1 MYLINGK
8 EVKKEEFNI
17 PVENLAIWRGD
28 GIFEAIAIHK
38 GYLFGLD
45 KHLERFAKSAEKMFF
60 EDIDFEKIKEN
71 LTSIASKYDDG
82 YMRVIIGRGTDKDKS
97 DVYIFYQNLINFP
110 ESFSLQSQKAHWQSG
125 GDFSLDE
132 VENIGSKTISYAMN
146 LNQTRLAQ
154 KNGFT
159 DSLLLNKDG
168 IVLEG
173 PTFCV
178 SWIVDEQIY
187 VPTLDLGILDS
198 ITRRTLID
206 IAKEA
211 DLDLKI
217 ENIHINDIY
226 NVDTVFALST
236 AKHGIFVS
244 KIDDQAYTEDPLLK
258 LIRKSFS
265 DFIEKERQLK
275 KIT

>member
-28 GIFEAIAIHK
+28 GIFEAIAIHN
-38 GYLFGLD
+38 GYLFAID
-45 KHLERFAKSAEKMFF
+45 KHMERFAKSAEKMFF
-60 EDIDFEKIKEN
+60 DDIDFTKIKED
-71 LTSIASKYDDG
+71 LISIASKFDNG

-97 DVYIFYQNLINFP
+97 DVYIFYQDLINFP

-146 LNQTRLAQ
+146 INQTRLAQ
-154 KNGFT
+154 KSGYT

-178 SWIVDEQIY
+178 SWIIDNKIY
-187 VPTLDLGILDS
+187 VPSLDLGILDS

-211 DLDLKI
+211 GLDLKV

-236 AKHGIFVS
+236 AKHGTFVS
-244 KIDDQAYTEDPLLK
+244 QIDDQTYTEDPLLEI
-258 LIRKSFS
+258 IRQSFS

-275 KIT
+275 K

>member
-8 EVKKEEFNI
+8 EVKKEDFNI

-28 GIFEAIAIHK
+28 GIFEAIAIHN
-38 GYLFGLD
+38 GYLFAID
-45 KHLERFAKSAEKMFF
+45 KHMERFAMSAEKMFF
-60 EDIDFEKIKEN
+60 DDIDFTKIKED
-71 LTSIASKYDDG
+71 LISIASKFDNG

-97 DVYIFYQNLINFP
+97 DVYIFYQDLINFP
-110 ESFSLQSQKAHWQSG
+110 ESFSLHSQKAHWQSG

-146 LNQTRLAQ
+146 INQTRLAQ
-154 KNGFT
+154 KSGYT

-178 SWIVDEQIY
+178 SWIIDNKIY
-187 VPTLDLGILDS
+187 VPSLDLGILDS

-211 DLDLKI
+211 GLDLKI

-244 KIDDQAYTEDPLLK
+244 QIDDQTYTEDSLLEI
-258 LIRKSFS
+258 IRQSFT
-265 DFIEKERQLK
+265 DFIEKERQLNK
-275 KIT
+275 

>member
-1 MYLINGK
+1 MYLINGI

-28 GIFEAIAIHK
+28 GIFEAIAIHN
-38 GYLFGLD
+38 GYLFAID
-45 KHLERFAKSAEKMFF
+45 KHMERFAKSAEKMFF
-60 EDIDFEKIKEN
+60 DDIDFTKIKED
-71 LTSIASKYDDG
+71 LISIASKFDNG

-97 DVYIFYQNLINFP
+97 DVYIFYQDLINFP

-146 LNQTRLAQ
+146 INQTRLAQ
-154 KNGFT
+154 KSGYT

-178 SWIVDEQIY
+178 SWIIDNKIY
-187 VPTLDLGILDS
+187 VPSLDLGILDS

-211 DLDLKI
+211 GLDLKI

-244 KIDDQAYTEDPLLK
+244 QIDDQTYTEDPLLEI
-258 LIRKSFS
+258 IRQSFI

-275 KIT
+275 K

>member
-1 MYLINGK
+1 MYLINGI

-28 GIFEAIAIHK
+28 GIFEAIAIHN
-38 GYLFGLD
+38 GYLFAID
-45 KHLERFAKSAEKMFF
+45 KHMERFAKSAEKMFF
-60 EDIDFEKIKEN
+60 DDIDFTKIKED
-71 LTSIASKYDDG
+71 LISIASKFDNG

-97 DVYIFYQNLINFP
+97 DVYIFYQDLINFP

-146 LNQTRLAQ
+146 INQTRLAQ
-154 KNGFT
+154 KSGYT

-178 SWIVDEQIY
+178 SWIIDNKIY
-187 VPTLDLGILDS
+187 VPSLDLGILDS

-211 DLDLKI
+211 GLDLKV

-244 KIDDQAYTEDPLLK
+244 QIDDQTYTEDPLLEI
-258 LIRKSFS
+258 IRKSFS

-275 KIT
+275 K

>member
-8 EVKKEEFNI
+8 EVKKEDFNI

-28 GIFEAIAIHK
+28 GIFEAIAIHN
-38 GYLFGLD
+38 GYLFAID
-45 KHLERFAKSAEKMFF
+45 KHMERFAKSAEKMFF
-60 EDIDFEKIKEN
+60 DDIDFTKIKED
-71 LTSIASKYDDG
+71 LISIASKFDNG

-97 DVYIFYQNLINFP
+97 DVYIFYQDLINFP

-146 LNQTRLAQ
+146 INQTRLAQ
-154 KNGFT
+154 KSGYT

-178 SWIVDEQIY
+178 SWIIDNKIY
-187 VPTLDLGILDS
+187 VPSLDLGILDS

-211 DLDLKI
+211 GLDLKI

-244 KIDDQAYTEDPLLK
+244 QIDDQTYTEDPLLEI
-258 LIRKSFS
+258 IRQSFI
-265 DFIEKERQLK
+265 DLIEKERQLNK
-275 KIT
+275 

>member
-8 EVKKEEFNI
+8 EVKKEDFNI

-28 GIFEAIAIHK
+28 GIFEAIAIHN
-38 GYLFGLD
+38 GYLFAID
-45 KHLERFAKSAEKMFF
+45 KHMERFAKSAEKMFF
-60 EDIDFEKIKEN
+60 DDIDFKKIKED
-71 LTSIASKYDDG
+71 LISIASKFDNG

-97 DVYIFYQNLINFP
+97 DVYIFYQDLINFP

-146 LNQTRLAQ
+146 INQTRLAQ
-154 KNGFT
+154 KSGYT

-178 SWIVDEQIY
+178 SWIIDNKIY
-187 VPTLDLGILDS
+187 VPSLDLGILDS

-211 DLDLKI
+211 GLDLKI

-244 KIDDQAYTEDPLLK
+244 QIDDQTYTEDPLLEI
-258 LIRKSFS
+258 IRQSFS

-275 KIT
+275 K

>member
-8 EVKKEEFNI
+8 EVKKEDFNI

-28 GIFEAIAIHK
+28 GIFEAIAIHN
-38 GYLFGLD
+38 GYLFAID
-45 KHLERFAKSAEKMFF
+45 KHMERFAKSAEKMFF
-60 EDIDFEKIKEN
+60 DDIDFTKIKED
-71 LTSIASKYDDG
+71 LISIASKFDNG

-97 DVYIFYQNLINFP
+97 DVYIFYQDLINFP

-146 LNQTRLAQ
+146 INQTRLAQ
-154 KNGFT
+154 KSGYT

-178 SWIVDEQIY
+178 SWIIDNKIY
-187 VPTLDLGILDS
+187 VPSLDLGILDS

-211 DLDLKI
+211 GVDLKI

-244 KIDDQAYTEDPLLK
+244 QIDDQTYTEDPLLEI
-258 LIRKSFS
+258 IRQSFI
-265 DFIEKERQLK
+265 DLIEKERQLNK
-275 KIT
+275 

>member
-28 GIFEAIAIHK
+28 GIFEAIAIHN
-38 GYLFGLD
+38 GYLFAID
-45 KHLERFAKSAEKMFF
+45 KHMQRFAKSAEKMFF
-60 EDIDFEKIKEN
+60 DDIDFTKIKED
-71 LTSIASKYDDG
+71 LISTASKFDNG

-97 DVYIFYQNLINFP
+97 DVYIFYQDLINFP

-146 LNQTRLAQ
+146 INQTRLAQ
-154 KNGFT
+154 KSGYT

-178 SWIVDEQIY
+178 SWIIDNKIY
-187 VPTLDLGILDS
+187 VPSLDLGILDS

-211 DLDLKI
+211 GLDLKI

-244 KIDDQAYTEDPLLK
+244 QIDDQTYTEDPLLEI
-258 LIRKSFS
+258 IRQSFT
-265 DFIEKERQLK
+265 DFIEKERQLNK
-275 KIT
+275 

>member
-28 GIFEAIAIHK
+28 GIFEAIAIHN
-38 GYLFGLD
+38 GYLFALD
-45 KHLERFAKSAEKMFF
+45 KHMERFAKSAKKMFF
-60 EDIDFEKIKEN
+60 DDIDFKKIKED
-71 LTSIASKYDDG
+71 LISIASKFDNG
-82 YMRVIIGRGTDKDKS
+82 YMRVIIGRGIDKDKS
-97 DVYIFYQNLINFP
+97 DIYIFYQDLIDFP
-110 ESFSLQSQKAHWQSG
+110 ESFSLQSHKAHWQSG

-146 LNQTRLAQ
+146 INQTRLAQ
-154 KNGFT
+154 KSGYT

-178 SWIVDEQIY
+178 SWIIDNKIY
-187 VPTLDLGILDS
+187 VPSLDLGILDS

-211 DLDLKI
+211 GLDLKI

-244 KIDDQAYTEDPLLK
+244 QIDDQTYTEDPLLE
-258 LIRKSFS
+258 IIQQSFI
-265 DFIEKERQLK
+265 DFIEIERQLK
-275 KIT
+275 K

>member
-28 GIFEAIAIHK
+28 GIFEAIAIHN
-38 GYLFGLD
+38 GYLFAID
-45 KHLERFAKSAEKMFF
+45 KHMERFAKSAEKMFF
-60 EDIDFEKIKEN
+60 DDIDFTKIKED
-71 LTSIASKYDDG
+71 LISIASKFDNG

-97 DVYIFYQNLINFP
+97 DVYIFYQDLINFP

-146 LNQTRLAQ
+146 INQTRLAQ
-154 KNGFT
+154 KSGYT

-178 SWIVDEQIY
+178 SWIIDNKIY
-187 VPTLDLGILDS
+187 VPSLDLGILDS

-211 DLDLKI
+211 GLDLKI

-226 NVDTVFALST
+226 YVDTVFALST

-244 KIDDQAYTEDPLLK
+244 QIDDQTYTEDPLLEI
-258 LIRKSFS
+258 IRQSFT
-265 DFIEKERQLK
+265 DFIEKERQLNK
-275 KIT
+275 

>member
-28 GIFEAIAIHK
+28 GIFEAIAIHN
-38 GYLFGLD
+38 GYLFAID
-45 KHLERFAKSAEKMFF
+45 KHMERFAKSAEKMFF
-60 EDIDFEKIKEN
+60 DDIDFKKIKED
-71 LTSIASKYDDG
+71 LISMASKFDNG

-97 DVYIFYQNLINFP
+97 DVYIFYQDLINFP

-146 LNQTRLAQ
+146 INQTRLAQ
-154 KNGFT
+154 KSGYT

-178 SWIVDEQIY
+178 SWIIDNKIY
-187 VPTLDLGILDS
+187 VPSLDLGILDS

-211 DLDLKI
+211 GLDLKI
-217 ENIHINDIY
+217 ENIHVNDIY

-244 KIDDQAYTEDPLLK
+244 QIDDQTYAEDPLLEI
-258 LIRKSFS
+258 IRQSFT
-265 DFIEKERQLK
+265 DFIEKERQLNK
-275 KIT
+275 

>member
-8 EVKKEEFNI
+8 EVKKEDFNI

-28 GIFEAIAIHK
+28 GIFEAIAIHN
-38 GYLFGLD
+38 GYLFAID
-45 KHLERFAKSAEKMFF
+45 KHMERFAKSAEKMFF
-60 EDIDFEKIKEN
+60 DDIDFTKIKED
-71 LTSIASKYDDG
+71 LISIASKFDNG

-97 DVYIFYQNLINFP
+97 DVYIFYQDLINFP

-146 LNQTRLAQ
+146 INQTRLAQ
-154 KNGFT
+154 KSGYT

-178 SWIVDEQIY
+178 SWIIDNKIY
-187 VPTLDLGILDS
+187 VPSLDLGILDS

-211 DLDLKI
+211 GLDLKI

-244 KIDDQAYTEDPLLK
+244 QIDDQTYTEDPLLEI
-258 LIRKSFS
+258 IRQSFS
-265 DFIEKERQLK
+265 DFIEKERQLNK
-275 KIT
+275 

>member
-8 EVKKEEFNI
+8 EVKKEDFNI

-28 GIFEAIAIHK
+28 GIFEAIAIHN
-38 GYLFGLD
+38 GYLFAID
-45 KHLERFAKSAEKMFF
+45 KHMERFAKSAEKMFF
-60 EDIDFEKIKEN
+60 DDIDFTKIKED
-71 LTSIASKYDDG
+71 LISIASKFDNG

-97 DVYIFYQNLINFP
+97 DVYIFYQDLINFP

-146 LNQTRLAQ
+146 INQTRLAQ
-154 KNGFT
+154 KSGYT

-178 SWIVDEQIY
+178 SWIIDNKIY
-187 VPTLDLGILDS
+187 VPSLDLGILDS

-211 DLDLKI
+211 GLDLKI

-236 AKHGIFVS
+236 AKHGIFGGQ
-244 KIDDQAYTEDPLLK
+244 IDDHTYTEDPLLEI
-258 LIRKSFS
+258 IRQSFT
-265 DFIEKERQLK
+265 DFIEKERQLNK
-275 KIT
+275 

>member
-8 EVKKEEFNI
+8 EVKKEDFNI

-28 GIFEAIAIHK
+28 GIFEAIAIHN
-38 GYLFGLD
+38 GYLFAID
-45 KHLERFAKSAEKMFF
+45 KHMERFAKSAEKMFF
-60 EDIDFEKIKEN
+60 DDIDFTKIKED
-71 LTSIASKYDDG
+71 LISIASKFDNG

-97 DVYIFYQNLINFP
+97 DVYIFYQDLINFP

-146 LNQTRLAQ
+146 INQTRLAQ
-154 KNGFT
+154 KSGYT

-178 SWIVDEQIY
+178 SWIIDNKIY
-187 VPTLDLGILDS
+187 VPSLDLGILDS

-211 DLDLKI
+211 GIDLKI

-244 KIDDQAYTEDPLLK
+244 QIDDQTYTEDSLLEI
-258 LIRKSFS
+258 IRQSFT
-265 DFIEKERQLK
+265 DFIEKERQLNK
-275 KIT
+275 

>member
-8 EVKKEEFNI
+8 EVKKEDFNI

-28 GIFEAIAIHK
+28 GIFEAIAIHN
-38 GYLFGLD
+38 GYLFAID
-45 KHLERFAKSAEKMFF
+45 KHMERFAKSAEKMFF
-60 EDIDFEKIKEN
+60 DDIDFTKIKED
-71 LTSIASKYDDG
+71 LISIASKFDNG

-97 DVYIFYQNLINFP
+97 DVYIFYQDLINFP

-146 LNQTRLAQ
+146 INQTRLAQ
-154 KNGFT
+154 KSGYT

-178 SWIVDEQIY
+178 SWIIDNKIY
-187 VPTLDLGILDS
+187 VPSLDLGILDS

-211 DLDLKI
+211 GIDLKI

-244 KIDDQAYTEDPLLK
+244 QIDDQIYTEDPLLEI
-258 LIRKSFS
+258 IRQSFT
-265 DFIEKERQLK
+265 DFIEKERQLNK
-275 KIT
+275 

>member
-28 GIFEAIAIHK
+28 GIFEAIAIHN
-38 GYLFGLD
+38 GYLFAID
-45 KHLERFAKSAEKMFF
+45 KHMERFAKSAEKMFF
-60 EDIDFEKIKEN
+60 DDIDFTKIKED
-71 LTSIASKYDDG
+71 LISIASKFDNG
-82 YMRVIIGRGTDKDKS
+82 YMRVIIGRGTDNDKS
-97 DVYIFYQNLINFP
+97 DVYIFYQDLINFP

-146 LNQTRLAQ
+146 INQTRLAQ
-154 KNGFT
+154 KSGYT

-178 SWIVDEQIY
+178 SWIIDNKIY
-187 VPTLDLGILDS
+187 VPSLDLGILDS

-211 DLDLKI
+211 GLDLKI

-244 KIDDQAYTEDPLLK
+244 QIDDQTYTEDPLLEI
-258 LIRKSFS
+258 IRQSFT
-265 DFIEKERQLK
+265 DFIEKERQLNK
-275 KIT
+275 

>member
-8 EVKKEEFNI
+8 EVKKEDFNI

-28 GIFEAIAIHK
+28 GIFEAIAIHN
-38 GYLFGLD
+38 GYLFAID
-45 KHLERFAKSAEKMFF
+45 KHMERFAKSAEKMFF
-60 EDIDFEKIKEN
+60 DDIDFKKIKED
-71 LTSIASKYDDG
+71 LISIASKFDNG

-97 DVYIFYQNLINFP
+97 DVYIFYQDLINFP

-146 LNQTRLAQ
+146 INQTRLAQ
-154 KNGFT
+154 KSGYT

-178 SWIVDEQIY
+178 SWIIDNKIY
-187 VPTLDLGILDS
+187 VPSLDLGILDS
-198 ITRRTLID
+198 ITRRTLIN

-211 DLDLKI
+211 GLDLKI

-244 KIDDQAYTEDPLLK
+244 QIDDQTYTEDPLLEI
-258 LIRKSFS
+258 IRQSFT
-265 DFIEKERQLK
+265 DFIEKERQLNK
-275 KIT
+275 

>member
-8 EVKKEEFNI
+8 EVKKEDFNI

-28 GIFEAIAIHK
+28 GIFEAIAIHN
-38 GYLFGLD
+38 GYLFAID
-45 KHLERFAKSAEKMFF
+45 KHMERFAKSAEKMFF
-60 EDIDFEKIKEN
+60 DDIDFTKIKED
-71 LTSIASKYDDG
+71 LISIASKFDNG
-82 YMRVIIGRGTDKDKS
+82 YMRVIIGRGTDKDES
-97 DVYIFYQNLINFP
+97 DVYIFYQDLINFP

-146 LNQTRLAQ
+146 INQTRLAQ
-154 KNGFT
+154 KSGYT

-178 SWIVDEQIY
+178 SWIIDNKIY
-187 VPTLDLGILDS
+187 VPSLDLGILDS

-211 DLDLKI
+211 GLDLKI

-244 KIDDQAYTEDPLLK
+244 QIDDQTYTEDPLLEI
-258 LIRKSFS
+258 IRQSFT
-265 DFIEKERQLK
+265 DFIEKERQLNK
-275 KIT
+275 

>member
-8 EVKKEEFNI
+8 EVKKEDFNI

-28 GIFEAIAIHK
+28 GIFEAIAIHN
-38 GYLFGLD
+38 GYLFAID
-45 KHLERFAKSAEKMFF
+45 KHMERFAKSAEKMFF
-60 EDIDFEKIKEN
+60 DDIDFTKIKED
-71 LTSIASKYDDG
+71 LISIASKFDNG

-97 DVYIFYQNLINFP
+97 DVYIFYQDLINFP

-146 LNQTRLAQ
+146 INQTRLAQ
-154 KNGFT
+154 KSGYT

-178 SWIVDEQIY
+178 SWIIDNKIY
-187 VPTLDLGILDS
+187 VPSLDLGILDS

-211 DLDLKI
+211 GLDLKI

-244 KIDDQAYTEDPLLK
+244 QIDDQTYTEDPLLEI
-258 LIRKSFS
+258 IRESFI

-275 KIT
+275 K

>member
-28 GIFEAIAIHK
+28 GIFEAIAIHN
-38 GYLFGLD
+38 GYLFAID
-45 KHLERFAKSAEKMFF
+45 KHMERFAKSAEKMFF
-60 EDIDFEKIKEN
+60 DDIDFTKIKED
-71 LTSIASKYDDG
+71 LISIASKFDNG

-97 DVYIFYQNLINFP
+97 DVYIFYQDLINFP

-146 LNQTRLAQ
+146 INQTRLAQ
-154 KNGFT
+154 KSGYT

-178 SWIVDEQIY
+178 SWIIDNKIY
-187 VPTLDLGILDS
+187 VPSLDLGILDS

-211 DLDLKI
+211 GLDLKI

-226 NVDTVFALST
+226 KVDTVFALST

-244 KIDDQAYTEDPLLK
+244 QIDDQTYTEDPLLEI
-258 LIRKSFS
+258 IRQSFT
-265 DFIEKERQLK
+265 DFIEKERQLNK
-275 KIT
+275 

>member
-8 EVKKEEFNI
+8 EVKKEDFNI

-28 GIFEAIAIHK
+28 GIFEAIAIHN
-38 GYLFGLD
+38 GYLFAID
-45 KHLERFAKSAEKMFF
+45 KHMDRFAKSAEKMFF
-60 EDIDFEKIKEN
+60 DDIDFTKIKED
-71 LTSIASKYDDG
+71 LISIASKFDNG

-97 DVYIFYQNLINFP
+97 DVYIFYQDLINFP

-146 LNQTRLAQ
+146 INQTRLAQ
-154 KNGFT
+154 KSGYT

-178 SWIVDEQIY
+178 SWIIDNKIY
-187 VPTLDLGILDS
+187 VPSLDLGILDS

-211 DLDLKI
+211 GIDLKI

-244 KIDDQAYTEDPLLK
+244 QIDDQTYTEDPLLK
-258 LIRKSFS
+258 IIRQSFT
-265 DFIEKERQLK
+265 DFIEKERQLNK
-275 KIT
+275 

>member
-8 EVKKEEFNI
+8 EVKKEDFNI

-28 GIFEAIAIHK
+28 GIFEAVAIHN
-38 GYLFGLD
+38 GYLFAID
-45 KHLERFAKSAEKMFF
+45 KHMERFAKSAEKMFF
-60 EDIDFEKIKEN
+60 DDIDFTKIKED
-71 LTSIASKYDDG
+71 LISIASKFDNG
-82 YMRVIIGRGTDKDKS
+82 YMRVIIGRGTEKDKS
-97 DVYIFYQNLINFP
+97 DVYIFYQDLINFP

-146 LNQTRLAQ
+146 INQTRLAQ
-154 KNGFT
+154 KSGYT

-178 SWIVDEQIY
+178 SWIIDNKIY
-187 VPTLDLGILDS
+187 VPSLDLGILDS
-198 ITRRTLID
+198 ITRRTLIN

-211 DLDLKI
+211 GLDLKI

-244 KIDDQAYTEDPLLK
+244 QIDDQTYTEDPLLEI
-258 LIRKSFS
+258 IRQSFT
-265 DFIEKERQLK
+265 DFIEKERQLNK
-275 KIT
+275 

>member
-28 GIFEAIAIHK
+28 GIFEAVAIHN
-38 GYLFGLD
+38 GYLFAID
-45 KHLERFAKSAEKMFF
+45 KHMERFAKSAEKMFF
-60 EDIDFEKIKEN
+60 DDIDFTKIKED
-71 LTSIASKYDDG
+71 LISIASKFDNG

-97 DVYIFYQNLINFP
+97 DVYIFYQDLINFP

-146 LNQTRLAQ
+146 INQTRLAQ
-154 KNGFT
+154 KSGYT

-178 SWIVDEQIY
+178 SWIIDNKIY
-187 VPTLDLGILDS
+187 VPSLDLGILDS

-211 DLDLKI
+211 GLDLKI

-244 KIDDQAYTEDPLLK
+244 QIDDQTYTEDPLLEI
-258 LIRKSFS
+258 IRQSFT
-265 DFIEKERQLK
+265 DFIEKERQLNK
-275 KIT
+275 

>member
-28 GIFEAIAIHK
+28 GIFEAIAIHN
-38 GYLFGLD
+38 GYLFAID
-45 KHLERFAKSAEKMFF
+45 KHMERFAKSAEKMFF
-60 EDIDFEKIKEN
+60 DDIDFTKIKED
-71 LTSIASKYDDG
+71 LISIASKFDNG

-97 DVYIFYQNLINFP
+97 DVYIFYQDLINFP

-146 LNQTRLAQ
+146 INQTRLAQ
-154 KNGFT
+154 KSGYT

-178 SWIVDEQIY
+178 SWIIDNKIY
-187 VPTLDLGILDS
+187 VPSLDLGILDS

-211 DLDLKI
+211 GLDLKI

-244 KIDDQAYTEDPLLK
+244 QIDDQTYTEDSLLEI
-258 LIRKSFS
+258 IRQSFT
-265 DFIEKERQLK
+265 DFIEKERQLNK
-275 KIT
+275 

>member
-28 GIFEAIAIHK
+28 GIFEAIAIHN
-38 GYLFGLD
+38 GYLFAID
-45 KHLERFAKSAEKMFF
+45 KHMERFAKSAEKMFF
-60 EDIDFEKIKEN
+60 DDIDFKKIKED
-71 LTSIASKYDDG
+71 LISIASKFDNG

-97 DVYIFYQNLINFP
+97 DIYIFYQDLINFP

-146 LNQTRLAQ
+146 INQTRLAQ
-154 KNGFT
+154 KSGYT

-178 SWIVDEQIY
+178 SWIIDNKIY
-187 VPTLDLGILDS
+187 VPSLDLGILDS

-211 DLDLKI
+211 GLDLKI
-217 ENIHINDIY
+217 ENIHISDIY

-244 KIDDQAYTEDPLLK
+244 QIDDQTYTEDPLLEI
-258 LIRKSFS
+258 IRQSFS
-265 DFIEKERQLK
+265 DFIEKERQLNK
-275 KIT
+275 

>member
-28 GIFEAIAIHK
+28 GIFEAIAIHN
-38 GYLFGLD
+38 GYLFAID
-45 KHLERFAKSAEKMFF
+45 KHMERFAKSAEKMFF
-60 EDIDFEKIKEN
+60 DDIDFTKIKED
-71 LTSIASKYDDG
+71 LISIASKFDNG

-97 DVYIFYQNLINFP
+97 DVYIFYQDLINFP

-146 LNQTRLAQ
+146 INQTRLAQ
-154 KNGFT
+154 KSGYT

-178 SWIVDEQIY
+178 SWIIDNKIY
-187 VPTLDLGILDS
+187 VPSLDLGILDS

-211 DLDLKI
+211 GLDLKI

-244 KIDDQAYTEDPLLK
+244 QIDDQAYTEDPLLEI
-258 LIRKSFS
+258 IRQSFT
-265 DFIEKERQLK
+265 DFIEKERQLNK
-275 KIT
+275 

>member
-8 EVKKEEFNI
+8 EVKKEDFNI

-28 GIFEAIAIHK
+28 GIFEAIAIHN
-38 GYLFGLD
+38 GYLFAID
-45 KHLERFAKSAEKMFF
+45 KHMERFAKSAEKMFF
-60 EDIDFEKIKEN
+60 DDIDFTKIKED
-71 LTSIASKYDDG
+71 LISIASKFDNG

-97 DVYIFYQNLINFP
+97 DVYIFYQDLINFP

-146 LNQTRLAQ
+146 INQTRLAQ
-154 KNGFT
+154 KSGYT

-178 SWIVDEQIY
+178 SWIIDNKIY
-187 VPTLDLGILDS
+187 VPSLDLGILDS

-211 DLDLKI
+211 GLDLKI
-217 ENIHINDIY
+217 ENIHVNDIY

-244 KIDDQAYTEDPLLK
+244 QIDDQTYTEDPLLEI
-258 LIRKSFS
+258 IRQSFS

-275 KIT
+275 K

>member
-8 EVKKEEFNI
+8 EVKKEDFNI

-28 GIFEAIAIHK
+28 GIFEAIAIHN
-38 GYLFGLD
+38 GYLFAID
-45 KHLERFAKSAEKMFF
+45 KHMERFAKSAEKMFF
-60 EDIDFEKIKEN
+60 DDIDFTKIKED
-71 LTSIASKYDDG
+71 LISIASKFDNG

-97 DVYIFYQNLINFP
+97 DVYIFYQDLINFP

-146 LNQTRLAQ
+146 INQTRLAQ
-154 KNGFT
+154 KSGYT

-178 SWIVDEQIY
+178 SWIIDNKIY
-187 VPTLDLGILDS
+187 VPSLDLGILDS

-211 DLDLKI
+211 GLDLKI

-226 NVDTVFALST
+226 NVDTVFDLST

-244 KIDDQAYTEDPLLK
+244 QIDDQTYTEDPLLEI
-258 LIRKSFS
+258 IRQSFT
-265 DFIEKERQLK
+265 DFIEKERQLN
-275 KIT
+275 I

>member
-8 EVKKEEFNI
+8 EVKKEDFNI

-28 GIFEAIAIHK
+28 GIFEAIAIHN
-38 GYLFGLD
+38 GYLFAID
-45 KHLERFAKSAEKMFF
+45 KHMERFAKSAEKMFF
-60 EDIDFEKIKEN
+60 DDIDFTKIKED
-71 LTSIASKYDDG
+71 LISIASKFDNG

-97 DVYIFYQNLINFP
+97 DVYIFYQDLINFP

-146 LNQTRLAQ
+146 INQTRLAQ
-154 KNGFT
+154 KSGYT

-178 SWIVDEQIY
+178 SWIIDNKIY
-187 VPTLDLGILDS
+187 VPSLDLGILDS

-211 DLDLKI
+211 GLDLKI
-217 ENIHINDIY
+217 ENIHINEIY

-244 KIDDQAYTEDPLLK
+244 QIDDQTYTEDPLLEI
-258 LIRKSFS
+258 IRQSFT
-265 DFIEKERQLK
+265 DFIEKERQLNK
-275 KIT
+275 

>member
-8 EVKKEEFNI
+8 EVKKEDFNI

-28 GIFEAIAIHK
+28 GIFEAIAIHN
-38 GYLFGLD
+38 GYLFAID
-45 KHLERFAKSAEKMFF
+45 KHMERFAKSAEKMFF
-60 EDIDFEKIKEN
+60 DDIDFTKIKED
-71 LTSIASKYDDG
+71 LISIASKFDNG

-97 DVYIFYQNLINFP
+97 DIYIFYQDLINFP

-146 LNQTRLAQ
+146 INQTRLAQ
-154 KNGFT
+154 KSGYT

-178 SWIVDEQIY
+178 SWIIDNKIY
-187 VPTLDLGILDS
+187 VPSLDLGILDS
-198 ITRRTLID
+198 ITRRTLIN

-211 DLDLKI
+211 GLDLKI

-244 KIDDQAYTEDPLLK
+244 QIDDQTYTEDPLLEI
-258 LIRKSFS
+258 IRQSFT
-265 DFIEKERQLK
+265 DFIEKERQLNK
-275 KIT
+275 

>member
-28 GIFEAIAIHK
+28 GIFEAIAIHN
-38 GYLFGLD
+38 GYLFAID
-45 KHLERFAKSAEKMFF
+45 KHMERFAKSAEKMFF
-60 EDIDFEKIKEN
+60 DDIDFIKIKED
-71 LTSIASKYDDG
+71 LISIASKFDNG

-97 DVYIFYQNLINFP
+97 DVYIFYQDLINFP

-146 LNQTRLAQ
+146 INQTRLAQ
-154 KNGFT
+154 KSGYT

-178 SWIVDEQIY
+178 SWIIDNKIY
-187 VPTLDLGILDS
+187 VPSLDLGILDS

-211 DLDLKI
+211 GLDLKV

-244 KIDDQAYTEDPLLK
+244 QIDDQTYTEDPLLEI
-258 LIRKSFS
+258 IRQSFS

-275 KIT
+275 K

>member
-8 EVKKEEFNI
+8 EVKKEDFNI

-28 GIFEAIAIHK
+28 GIFEAIAIHN
-38 GYLFGLD
+38 GYLFAID
-45 KHLERFAKSAEKMFF
+45 KHMERFAKSAEKMFF
-60 EDIDFEKIKEN
+60 DDIDFTKIKED
-71 LTSIASKYDDG
+71 LISIASKFDNG

-97 DVYIFYQNLINFP
+97 DVYIFYQDLINFP

-146 LNQTRLAQ
+146 INQTRLAQ
-154 KNGFT
+154 KSGYN

-178 SWIVDEQIY
+178 SWIIDNKIY
-187 VPTLDLGILDS
+187 VPSLDLGILDS

-211 DLDLKI
+211 GLDLKI

-244 KIDDQAYTEDPLLK
+244 QIDDQTYTEDSLLEI
-258 LIRKSFS
+258 IRQSFT
-265 DFIEKERQLK
+265 DFIEKERQLNK
-275 KIT
+275 

>member
-8 EVKKEEFNI
+8 EVKKEDFNI

-28 GIFEAIAIHK
+28 GIFEAIAIHN
-38 GYLFGLD
+38 GYLFAID
-45 KHLERFAKSAEKMFF
+45 KHMERFAKSAEKMFF
-60 EDIDFEKIKEN
+60 DDIDFTKIKED
-71 LTSIASKYDDG
+71 LISIASKFDNG

-97 DVYIFYQNLINFP
+97 DVYIFYQDLINFP
-110 ESFSLQSQKAHWQSG
+110 ESFSLHSQKAHWQSG

-146 LNQTRLAQ
+146 INQTRLAQ
-154 KNGFT
+154 KSGYT

-178 SWIVDEQIY
+178 SWIIDNKIY
-187 VPTLDLGILDS
+187 VPSLDLGILDS

-211 DLDLKI
+211 GLDLKI

-244 KIDDQAYTEDPLLK
+244 QIDDQTYTEDPLLEI
-258 LIRKSFS
+258 IRQSFT
-265 DFIEKERQLK
+265 DFIEKERQLNK
-275 KIT
+275 

>member
-28 GIFEAIAIHK
+28 GIFEAIAIHN
-38 GYLFGLD
+38 GYLFAID
-45 KHLERFAKSAEKMFF
+45 KHMERFAKSAEKMFF
-60 EDIDFEKIKEN
+60 DDIDFKKIKKD
-71 LTSIASKYDDG
+71 LTSIASKFDNG

-97 DVYIFYQNLINFP
+97 DIYIFYQDLINFP

-146 LNQTRLAQ
+146 INQTRLAQ
-154 KNGFT
+154 KSGYT

-178 SWIVDEQIY
+178 SWIIDNKIY
-187 VPTLDLGILDS
+187 VPSLDLGILDS

-211 DLDLKI
+211 GLDLKI

-244 KIDDQAYTEDPLLK
+244 QIDDQTYTEDPLLEI
-258 LIRKSFS
+258 IRQSFT
-265 DFIEKERQLK
+265 DFIEKERQLNK
-275 KIT
+275 

>member
-8 EVKKEEFNI
+8 EVKKEDFNI

-28 GIFEAIAIHK
+28 GIFEAIAIHN
-38 GYLFGLD
+38 GYLFAID
-45 KHLERFAKSAEKMFF
+45 KHMERFAKSAEKMFF
-60 EDIDFEKIKEN
+60 DDIDFTKIKED
-71 LTSIASKYDDG
+71 LISIASKFDNG

-97 DVYIFYQNLINFP
+97 DVYIFYQDLINFP

-146 LNQTRLAQ
+146 INQTRLAQ
-154 KNGFT
+154 KSGYT

-178 SWIVDEQIY
+178 SWIIDNKIY
-187 VPTLDLGILDS
+187 VPSLDLGILDS

-211 DLDLKI
+211 GLDLKI
-217 ENIHINDIY
+217 GNIHINDIY

-244 KIDDQAYTEDPLLK
+244 QIDDQTYTEDPLLEI
-258 LIRKSFS
+258 IRQSFI
-265 DFIEKERQLK
+265 DLIEKERQLNK
-275 KIT
+275 

>member
-1 MYLINGK
+1 MYLINGI

-28 GIFEAIAIHK
+28 GIFEAIAIHN
-38 GYLFGLD
+38 GYLFAID
-45 KHLERFAKSAEKMFF
+45 KHMERFAKSAEKMFF
-60 EDIDFEKIKEN
+60 DDIDFTKIKED
-71 LTSIASKYDDG
+71 LISIASKFDNG

-97 DVYIFYQNLINFP
+97 DVYIFYQDLINFP

-146 LNQTRLAQ
+146 INQTRLAQ
-154 KNGFT
+154 KSGYT

-178 SWIVDEQIY
+178 GWIIDNKIY
-187 VPTLDLGILDS
+187 VPSLDLGILDS

-211 DLDLKI
+211 GLDLKI

-244 KIDDQAYTEDPLLK
+244 QIDDQTYTEDPLLEI
-258 LIRKSFS
+258 IRQSFS

-275 KIT
+275 K

>member
-8 EVKKEEFNI
+8 EVKKEDFNI

-28 GIFEAIAIHK
+28 GIFEAVAIHN
-38 GYLFGLD
+38 GYLFAID
-45 KHLERFAKSAEKMFF
+45 KHMERFAKSAEKMFF
-60 EDIDFEKIKEN
+60 DDIDFTKIKED
-71 LTSIASKYDDG
+71 LISIASKFDNG

-97 DVYIFYQNLINFP
+97 DVYIFYQDLINFT

-146 LNQTRLAQ
+146 INQTRLAQ
-154 KNGFT
+154 KSGYT

-178 SWIVDEQIY
+178 SWIIDNKIY
-187 VPTLDLGILDS
+187 VPSLDLGILDS

-211 DLDLKI
+211 GLDLKI

-244 KIDDQAYTEDPLLK
+244 QIDDQTYTEDPLLEI
-258 LIRKSFS
+258 IRQSFT
-265 DFIEKERQLK
+265 DFIEKERQLNK
-275 KIT
+275 